1 MPRRTKN
8 LQLKFIS
15 TGTTPENHAII
26 RQAAKL
32 EGQSLGD
39 FMAVAVIAA
48 AKSVLAAQ
56 PVGVLSSPTA
66 TKPLPAR
73 QPDGFLE
80 AQAPDK
86 VDKLVQAIE
95 KFLRS
100 PEGS

>member
-1 MPRRTKN
+1 MRRTKN

-32 EGQSLGD
+32 GGQSLGD
-39 FMAVAVIAA
+39 FMAVSVIAA

-56 PVGVLSSPTA
+56 PVGVLSSPTV
-66 TKPLPAR
+66 PAA
-73 QPDGFLE
+73 PSS
-80 AQAPDK
+80 PDK
-86 VDKLVQAIE
+86 VDRLVEAIE

-100 PEGS
+100 PEDDP